1 MLGLLSLLPL
11 LSLILQ
17 VHSAVQPRRF
27 YVDPVNL
34 PNVALSVPPLA
45 FRLGSGA
52 LISGYSFDIVN
63 DTAKDDYSILR
74 FLDFKVKESSNLQE
88 WNKPKK
94 PIEIYEFEA
103 CPFCRKVREAVSI
116 LDLDVLFYPC
126 PRGGPTYRLRVME
139 LGGKQQFPYMVDP
152 NTGVAMYES
161 DDIIAYLFKTYGV
174 GEVPRLL
181 RPGLLTTVSCG
192 LSMALR
198 SGKGRYFREAK
209 KPKQHL
215 TYWGYEGS
223 PFCKVVREK
232 LVELEIPHL
241 QKSVPRG
248 SAKRNELFKK
258 TGRFQVPYIEDP
270 NTNTNMFESYEIMK
284 YLEQTYAVAPEL

>member
-1 MLGLLSLLPL
+1 M
-11 LSLILQ
+11 
-17 VHSAVQPRRF
+17 
-27 YVDPVNL
+27 
-34 PNVALSVPPLA
+34 
-45 FRLGSGA
+45 
-52 LISGYSFDIVN
+52 
-63 DTAKDDYSILR
+63 
-74 FLDFKVKESSNLQE
+74 
-88 WNKPKK
+88 
-94 PIEIYEFEA
+94 
-103 CPFCRKVREAVSI
+103 
-116 LDLDVLFYPC
+116 DLDVLFYPC

-161 DDIIAYLFKTYGV
+161 DDIIAYLFKAYGV

-270 NTNTNMFESYEIMK
+270 NTNTNMFEAYEIMK